1 MASEKHQPK
10 RLEKVV
16 TIVPCALGDESGKL
30 VMRRAPVGQAA
41 NAIGENMLSE
51 RDRKNVDRDGWT
63 WEEVPVIR
71 LDDWSSRLG
80 RCDVMKIDV
89 EGADLLV
96 LRGAVETIGRFRPVI
111 LAEFNPYWMKQI
123 HQGID
128 DVRRFAQET
137 DYEILRLFGDRF
149 VPIGELHTDRDE
161 EVPNYLLIPQ
171 ERVAELTPLLC
182 REQPTA

>member
-1 MASEKHQPK
+1 MDVGRSACHSAG
-10 RLEKVV
+10 RLELSPRALRRHENRCRRRRPARSAGSRRNDWPIS
-16 TIVPCALGDESGKL
+16 TGDPCG
-30 VMRRAPVGQAA
+30 VQH
-41 NAIGENMLSE
+41 
-51 RDRKNVDRDGWT
+51 
-63 WEEVPVIR
+63 
-71 LDDWSSRLG
+71 
-80 RCDVMKIDV
+80 
-89 EGADLLV
+89 
-96 LRGAVETIGRFRPVI
+96 
-111 LAEFNPYWMKQI
+111 YWMKQI